1 MDLGLGLKL
10 NGDPVDLEVELTSLE
25 MIQSVGGAGR
35 ARRMR
40 GSNLDG
46 SDPT

>member
-1 MDLGLGLKL
+1 VDHGLGLKL
-10 NGDPVDLEVELTSLE
+10 NGDPADLKDELTSLE

-35 ARRMR
+35 ACRTR

-46 SDPT
+46 SDSI